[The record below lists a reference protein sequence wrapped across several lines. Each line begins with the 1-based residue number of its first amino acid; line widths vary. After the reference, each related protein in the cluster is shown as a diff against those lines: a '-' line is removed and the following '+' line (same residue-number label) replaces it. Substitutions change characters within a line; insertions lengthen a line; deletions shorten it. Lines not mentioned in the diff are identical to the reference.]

1 MQVRPHSKNMRIA
14 AFAKHAIIE
23 EWMREGK
30 FNGYLTESKASS
42 FEKKIESGITLTRLQ
57 MLLAAIMERL
67 WE

>member
-1 MQVRPHSKNMRIA
+1 
-14 AFAKHAIIE
+14 
-23 EWMREGK
+23 MREGK

>member
-1 MQVRPHSKNMRIA
+1 
-14 AFAKHAIIE
+14 
-23 EWMREGK
+23 MREGK
-30 FNGYLTESKASS
+30 LNGYLTESKASS